1 MRKEYE
7 ERVERKG
14 YGKQFHSLR
23 GVEVE
28 YVAELLE
35 WVNED
40 VVKTG
45 GKAIEGHS
53 DAWHEARAELAE
65 RMKKMFEGDGVPR
78 EGVLV
83 SVCS

>member
-1 MRKEYE
+1 MRNEYV

-14 YGKQFHSLR
+14 YGKPFHSLR

-28 YVAELLE
+28 YVTELLG

-40 VVKTG
+40 AVKRG
-45 GKAIEGHS
+45 GTIVEGHS
-53 DAWHEARAELAE
+53 EAWKEARVELVE